1 MAWLTSTTRRPPSR
15 CIRTSRIVAIDRG
28 PRTRMT
34 ARPVGPNTSRRIRTR
49 TKRDV
54 IGAVALVVD
63 QTPASRADRSA
74 LAVRLSSVRE
84 ATADVCG
91 VVVRFS

>member
-1 MAWLTSTTRRPPSR
+1 
-15 CIRTSRIVAIDRG
+15 
-28 PRTRMT
+28 
-34 ARPVGPNTSRRIRTR
+34 
-49 TKRDV
+49 V

-91 VVVRFS
+91 VVVWFS